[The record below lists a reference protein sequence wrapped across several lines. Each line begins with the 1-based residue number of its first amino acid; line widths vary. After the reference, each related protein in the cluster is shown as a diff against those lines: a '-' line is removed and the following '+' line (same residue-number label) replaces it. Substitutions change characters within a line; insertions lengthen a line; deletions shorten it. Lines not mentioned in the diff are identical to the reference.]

1 MASVEL
7 GRTWVTLLSTGQS
20 VNGWTGRGRTHN
32 RKREGEVKRLAGGRF
47 RAVSTL
53 GVRKSQD
60 FVLRDLAETDVL
72 LLEEWQGQTVIVR
85 DNRGRRMFGVYW
97 DVNFIDRVDPTYYDV
112 ALSVTEVSYEE
123 EQG

>member
-20 VNGWTGRGRTHN
+20 VNGWTGRGRVHS

-60 FVLRDLAETDVL
+60 FVLRDLAEADIT
-72 LLEEWQGQTVIVR
+72 LLEEWQGQTVIIR

-97 DVNFIDRVDPTYYDV
+97 DLNFIDRVDPTYYDV